1 MPQLFDICTVKSFK
15 MLIISG
21 IWKVMIIDTLKK
33 VCRVEVMEVGL
44 LEGE

>member
-1 MPQLFDICTVKSFK
+1 MPQLFDICTVKSFQ
-15 MLIISG
+15 MLIISNIG
-21 IWKVMIIDTLKK
+21 KVMKIDRLKK